1 MSIDD
6 KAIPEVLD
14 ALVGRTEPVG
24 DTVKDGEAMEN
35 VVGLWRVCEW
45 AAGRLSE
52 AHEHRNDREASV
64 RKLLEEIGGASE
76 GLVETVLDMESRETC
91 TMENRGDY
99 MPSHE
104 FRRWKCSACGGMH
117 WEQANIYLRFRFCPH
132 CGARVDFEAEGGADA

>member
-1 MSIDD
+1 M
-6 KAIPEVLD
+6 
-14 ALVGRTEPVG
+14 TELAY
-24 DTVKDGEAMEN
+24 VKQLTEHLAF
-35 VVGLWRVCEW
+35 V
-45 AAGRLSE
+45 APSE
-52 AHEHRNDREASV
+52 P
-64 RKLLEEIGGASE
+64 
-76 GLVETVLDMESRETC
+76 SRETC